1 MGYLQLS
8 AVICV
13 YLQLSAVICGYLRL
27 SAVLV
32 CAASIRMVVVL
43 MLVRL
48 WKAYVCTYIPSSHET
63 DDNNKNKNDNDSND
77 NDDDNDDVQ
86 VDNNNN
92 SDDDNMNDG
101 NNKNANRSYEVRLKA
116 RTSTVKSLM
125 RCVQRI
131 HLLFFRDNTNKQGK
145 QKVTD
150 ECFPRKRQK

>member
-1 MGYLQLS
+1 MINNNNHIYESYNKIKNEKIIYDNHPNSMGYLQLS

-77 NDDDNDDVQ
+77 NDDDNDDV
-86 VDNNNN
+86 
-92 SDDDNMNDG
+92 
-101 NNKNANRSYEVRLKA
+101 
-116 RTSTVKSLM
+116 
-125 RCVQRI
+125 
-131 HLLFFRDNTNKQGK
+131 
-145 QKVTD
+145 
-150 ECFPRKRQK
+150 